1 MKTID
6 QILNLY
12 VAKDDRAML
21 QNPFIQDGYVYAANG
36 HIMIRVKDAS
46 LLDNPMYREQSK
58 PQSSH
63 LFDGMEDAG
72 TITMTNILELKNK
85 VELIDELELDGE
97 NVKCDECDGW
107 GEVEWEYDR
116 WTKDFDCPACDGSG
130 YSDKETYNPTGRKI
144 TNPEGGIFI
153 VDRHFKVKLV
163 DVLLETMQYFN
174 VDVAKIQR
182 KQSQSSQMLF
192 HLNDN
197 VTVLLM
203 PYLKNLD

>member
-6 QILNLY
+6 NILNLY
-12 VAKDDRAML
+12 VAKDGREML
-21 QNPFIQDGYVYAANG
+21 QNPFIQDGYVYASNG
-36 HIMIRVKDAS
+36 HIMIRVKDDS
-46 LLDNPMYREQSK
+46 LLDNPMYGEQSK

-72 TITMTNILELKNK
+72 TITISDILELKNK

-116 WTKDFDCPACDGSG
+116 WTKDFDCPACDGTG
-130 YSDKETYNPTGRKI
+130 YSDKEIYNPTGRKI
-144 TNPEGGIFI
+144 TDPEGGIFI

-163 DVLLETMQYFN
+163 NALLETMEFFN

-203 PYLKNLD
+203 PFLKNLD